1 MFKQVIKAFRIWK
14 WQSYQVGV
22 LGIIPQDP
30 ALFDGTGRVNLDPL
44 TQYTDLETWELKI
57 LQKSFLI

>member
-1 MFKQVIKAFRIWK
+1 M
-14 WQSYQVGV
+14 

-44 TQYTDLETWELKI
+44 AQYTDLETWELKI